1 MDVANRTSALQEAL
15 MSGSTWGVESLP
27 MSDLWNVTLLSV
39 VAMVLGV
46 IPFAIFYY
54 EESGEGVTVQL
65 RRGLLYGG
73 VTLVSGCV
81 VIGVVYALSG

>member
-1 MDVANRTSALQEAL
+1 
-15 MSGSTWGVESLP
+15 
-27 MSDLWNVTLLSV
+27 MSDLWNVTLLAIV
-39 VAMVLGV
+39 IMVLGV

-73 VTLVSGCV
+73 ITMVS
-81 VIGVVYALSG
+81 